1 MGHSCRSGL
10 PFGFTHINHNRHKQL
25 DWLSSLISH
34 GMSRNPGHAETD
46 DLYEIEDIE
55 G

>member
-1 MGHSCRSGL
+1 MIILINFDTNNRSL
-10 PFGFTHINHNRHKQL
+10 
-25 DWLSSLISH
+25 SLISH
-34 GMSRNPGHAETD
+34 GMSRNPGHAETG